1 MLFGIPNLDYSRAIL
16 DGIDLSGQNFDIA
29 IRVDNPA
36 MAIGRARHNQIAW
49 PHRRNAVHLLVSLAT
64 IDGYQVARY
73 FHHRFISAILS
84 QCRRADQDPGNE
96 RYDCQTVHCISPNES
111 RDQSGSPPSLS
122 T

>member
-49 PHRRNAVHLLVSLAT
+49 PDRRNAVHLLVSLAT

-73 FHHRFISAILS
+73 FHHSFISAIFS
-84 QCRRADQDPGNE
+84 QCRRPDQDPGNE
-96 RYDCQTVHCISPNES
+96 RDDCQTVHCISPNES